1 MVGSVVAV
9 ALGIS
14 VATMVLSWLH
24 GLIEGTSAD
33 HDGLMT
39 AAHHEMSALE
49 HALRDGGAV
58 APLALLVVAALPI
71 VTLAIRTL
79 RTEGVTWDSISVAR
93 WSAVAG
99 LVTGLL
105 VVATPASP
113 AAAAVPALP
122 ACEAGN
128 AVRVYDVAATN
139 VFIPYTRWE
148 NDFGGPVNGPDGFP
162 HLTDGDP
169 EGMVF
174 VLQRDQA
181 AVENWYAPIVGNAAD
196 GYAGDPAAGR
206 RLRPR
211 PLVLRANAGECV
223 QVTLTNEL
231 DPAQMAPFL
240 PQVDPHVSMHAFGVS
255 YAPNTGDGSSV
266 GHNVDTT
273 VGVGET
279 ITYFWRAPSS
289 EGLYLFRD
297 MGMPAGANADG
308 GGAEHGLYGGLA
320 VQPAGSRWF
329 DPVTGAELSSAVPA
343 NQYLGVAGQSGELYI
358 DAAIAL
364 ADGRRYR
371 ETVQISQ
378 DVIPV
383 VAAPPAEAPER
394 FSFNY
399 GSEAEYKR
407 IEFKPEWCA
416 DCVGE
421 ETGLSSWTFGDP
433 ATVKLASGSG
443 PWLPVEPDYAGADPL
458 ATPGGLPAVN
468 VEDCGLM
475 LTNAPGE
482 VRATSCYTANVAR
495 AYQGD
500 PVKIRFGHAGVFE
513 THVFHLHAHT
523 WAAEPDDNGPAGSI
537 PPKPTPSN
545 QPRATT
551 IDSQTYSPWAAFT
564 ADLNYGGGAR
574 VGTVGDSIFHC
585 HLYPHFAA
593 GFWSLLRVHD
603 AHEDGTNAT
612 PDGRL
617 VTSWVALE
625 DIGAGIVPVA
635 ATVPPAKNDPSF
647 DFPGYPRFIPG
658 QFGWRAPQPVGGV
671 FQREFDPLT
680 REPVLDGAGN
690 PVEAPALRLV
700 AGQALDPA
708 LLEFTQN
715 IVASPTDGT
724 FTLSFGG
731 ETTAPISLPAVAAD
745 VEAALEMLVNIEAV
759 TVEGAGTALDPW
771 TVQLALWRSTPDLS
785 ISARY
790 TTAGGFTV
798 PEITVTQLPG
808 PPIVQTVTWEPAV
821 EQYILTLGG
830 ATTTPIATTA
840 TAVEVEAAIEALLNV
855 TDANRDGRGRRRVR
869 HRPGRHVGGEHHP
882 VGDDDCTHSGA
893 PGDHLDGRVGADD
906 HDRSCSHVVHA
917 RHRGRC
923 DGSDHSAG

>member
-1 MVGSVVAV
+1 M
-9 ALGIS
+9 
-14 VATMVLSWLH
+14 
-24 GLIEGTSAD
+24 
-33 HDGLMT
+33 
-39 AAHHEMSALE
+39 
-49 HALRDGGAV
+49 
-58 APLALLVVAALPI
+58 
-71 VTLAIRTL
+71 
-79 RTEGVTWDSISVAR
+79 
-93 WSAVAG
+93 
-99 LVTGLL
+99 
-105 VVATPASP
+105 
-113 AAAAVPALP
+113 
-122 ACEAGN
+122 
-128 AVRVYDVAATN
+128 
-139 VFIPYTRWE
+139 
-148 NDFGGPVNGPDGFP
+148 
-162 HLTDGDP
+162 
-169 EGMVF
+169 
-174 VLQRDQA
+174 
-181 AVENWYAPIVGNAAD
+181 
-196 GYAGDPAAGR
+196 
-206 RLRPR
+206 
-211 PLVLRANAGECV
+211 
-223 QVTLTNEL
+223 
-231 DPAQMAPFL
+231 
-240 PQVDPHVSMHAFGVS
+240 
-255 YAPNTGDGSSV
+255 
-266 GHNVDTT
+266 
-273 VGVGET
+273 
-279 ITYFWRAPSS
+279 
-289 EGLYLFRD
+289 
-297 MGMPAGANADG
+297 
-308 GGAEHGLYGGLA
+308 
-320 VQPAGSRWF
+320 
-329 DPVTGAELSSAVPA
+329 PA

-383 VAAPPAEAPER
+383 VAAPPAEPPER

-399 GSEAEYKR
+399 GSESEYKR
-407 IEFKPEWCA
+407 LDFKPEWCA

-443 PWLPVEPDYAGADPL
+443 PWLPVQPDYAGADPL
-458 ATPGGLPAVN
+458 ARPGGLAAVN

-482 VRATSCYTANVAR
+482 TRVTSCYTANVAR

-500 PVKIRFGHAGVFE
+500 PIKIRFGHAGVFE

-574 VGTVGDSIFHC
+574 IGTVGDSIFHC

-612 PDGRL
+612 PDGHL

-635 ATVPPAKNDPSF
+635 ASVPPAKNDPSF

-658 QFGWRAPQPVGGV
+658 QFGWRAPQPVNGV

-690 PVEAPALRLV
+690 PVEAPAMRLV
-700 AGQALDPA
+700 AGKALDPALLDPQPVGGVFQRQFDPLTREPLLDGAGNPVEAPAMRIVGGQALDPA
-708 LLEFTQN
+708 LLEFTQD
-715 IVASPTDGT
+715 IVAAPTDGS

-731 ETTAPISLPAVAAD
+731 ETTAPIALPATAFDVETALESLP
-745 VEAALEMLVNIEAV
+745 NIEAV
-759 TVEGAGTALDPW
+759 IVEGAGTALDPW
-771 TVQLALWRSTPDLS
+771 TVQLVLWRSTPDLT

-821 EQYILTLGG
+821 EQFTLTLAG
-830 ATTTPIATTA
+830 ATTAPIATTA
-840 TAVEVEAAIEALLNV
+840 TPAQVEAAIEALLNV
-855 TDANRDGRGRRRVR
+855 TDATVTAALGGGFEIVFVNTAAVNVTLSATTIAPIPVAPPITIDGR
-869 HRPGRHVGGEHHP
+869 
-882 VGDDDCTHSGA
+882 
-893 PGDHLDGRVGADD
+893 LGADD
-906 HDRSCSHVVHA
+906 HVRHCGHVVHA
-917 RHRGRC
+917 RHRRC
-923 DGSDHSAG
+923 RHRSDRSAGQRR

>member
-1 MVGSVVAV
+1 MTAAVALVLVVVDLIWPSVRRTLGLRGASESVGSVVAV

-24 GLIEGTSAD
+24 GLIEGTSTD
-33 HDGLMT
+33 HEGLIT

-58 APLALLVVAALPI
+58 APLALLVVAALPVI
-71 VTLAIRTL
+71 TLADPHPPHGRRDDGTP
-79 RTEGVTWDSISVAR
+79 
-93 WSAVAG
+93 SASLAG
-99 LVTGLL
+99 RQSPVSSPACSSWPPPPVLPLPLFPLSPPVRP
-105 VVATPASP
+105 ATPCASTTSRRP
-113 AAAAVPALP
+113 TCSSPTPGGRTIV
-122 ACEAGN
+122 G
-128 AVRVYDVAATN
+128 VA
-139 VFIPYTRWE
+139 
-148 NDFGGPVNGPDGFP
+148 VNGPDGFP

-181 AVENWYAPIVGNAAD
+181 AVENWYAPIVGTAAD

-231 DPAQMAPFL
+231 DPAQMAPLL

-266 GHNVDTT
+266 GHNADTT
-273 VGVGET
+273 VGVGES

-329 DPVTGAELSSAVPA
+329 DPVTGAELSSAGAGEPVPRCRRT
-343 NQYLGVAGQSGELYI
+343 ERR
-358 DAAIAL
+358 AL
-364 ADGRRYR
+364 HRRRHRTRRWPSLSRDGADQPGRHPRGLPR
-371 ETVQISQ
+371 RRPS
-378 DVIPV
+378 
-383 VAAPPAEAPER
+383 APER

-399 GSEAEYKR
+399 GSESEYKR
-407 IEFKPEWCA
+407 LDFKPEWCA

-443 PWLPVEPDYAGADPL
+443 PWLPVQPDYAGADPL
-458 ATPGGLPAVN
+458 ARPGGLAAVN

-482 VRATSCYTANVAR
+482 TRVTSCYTANVAR

-500 PVKIRFGHAGVFE
+500 PIKIRFGHAGVFE

-574 VGTVGDSIFHC
+574 IGTVGDSIFHC

-612 PDGRL
+612 PDGHL

-635 ATVPPAKNDPSF
+635 ASVPPAKNDPTF

-658 QFGWRAPQPVGGV
+658 QFGWRAPQPVGWRLPAPV
-671 FQREFDPLT
+671 RPADP
-680 REPVLDGAGN
+680 RARPRRRRQSGGGAGD
-690 PVEAPALRLV
+690 AP
-700 AGQALDPA
+700 
-708 LLEFTQN
+708 
-715 IVASPTDGT
+715 
-724 FTLSFGG
+724 
-731 ETTAPISLPAVAAD
+731 
-745 VEAALEMLVNIEAV
+745 
-759 TVEGAGTALDPW
+759 
-771 TVQLALWRSTPDLS
+771 
-785 ISARY
+785 
-790 TTAGGFTV
+790 
-798 PEITVTQLPG
+798 
-808 PPIVQTVTWEPAV
+808 
-821 EQYILTLGG
+821 
-830 ATTTPIATTA
+830 
-840 TAVEVEAAIEALLNV
+840 
-855 TDANRDGRGRRRVR
+855 RRRPGARPGVARIHPGHRRRADRR
-869 HRPGRHVGGEHHP
+869 HRSR
-882 VGDDDCTHSGA
+882 C
-893 PGDHLDGRVGADD
+893 
-906 HDRSCSHVVHA
+906 RSVA
-917 RHRGRC
+917 
-923 DGSDHSAG
+923 

>member
-1 MVGSVVAV
+1 MQNKNGPMSLISRAVAIAVPIAALQIGLHESWMGVATLVELVRASVSMATAVALVLVVVDLIWPSVRRALGLRGASEAVGSVVAV

-24 GLIEGTSAD
+24 GLIEGTSSD

-39 AAHHEMSALE
+39 AAHHNMSAFE

-58 APLALLVVAALPI
+58 APLALLVVAALPVI
-71 VTLAIRTL
+71 TRAIRTL

-99 LVTGLL
+99 LFTGLL

-113 AAAAVPALP
+113 VAAVPALP
-122 ACEAGN
+122 ACEAGE

-139 VFIPYTRWE
+139 VFIPYTRWQ
-148 NDFGGPVNGPDGFP
+148 NDLGGPVNGPDGFP

-169 EGMVF
+169 DGMVF

-181 AVENWYAPIVGNAAD
+181 AVENWYAPIVGNAAN
-196 GYAGDPAAGR
+196 GYAGDPAEGR

-211 PLVLRANAGECV
+211 PLVLRANAGECI

-231 DPAQMAPFL
+231 DPAQMAPLL

-273 VGVGET
+273 VGVGES

-329 DPVTGAELSSAVPA
+329 DPVSGAELSSSEPA
-343 NQYLGVAGQSGELYI
+343 EQYLGVAGQSGELYI

-383 VAAPPAEAPER
+383 VAAPPAEPPER

-399 GSEAEYKR
+399 GSESEYKR
-407 IEFKPEWCA
+407 LDFKPEWCA

-458 ATPGGLPAVN
+458 ARPGGLAAVN

-475 LTNAPGE
+475 LTNAPDE
-482 VRATSCYTANVAR
+482 TRVTSCFTANVAR
-495 AYQGD
+495 GVPGRSHQD
-500 PVKIRFGHAGVFE
+500 PLRSCRCVR
-513 THVFHLHAHT
+513 
-523 WAAEPDDNGPAGSI
+523 D
-537 PPKPTPSN
+537 
-545 QPRATT
+545 
-551 IDSQTYSPWAAFT
+551 
-564 ADLNYGGGAR
+564 AR
-574 VGTVGDSIFHC
+574 VPPPRPHLGCGT
-585 HLYPHFAA
+585 
-593 GFWSLLRVHD
+593 
-603 AHEDGTNAT
+603 
-612 PDGRL
+612 
-617 VTSWVALE
+617 
-625 DIGAGIVPVA
+625 
-635 ATVPPAKNDPSF
+635 
-647 DFPGYPRFIPG
+647 
-658 QFGWRAPQPVGGV
+658 
-671 FQREFDPLT
+671 
-680 REPVLDGAGN
+680 
-690 PVEAPALRLV
+690 
-700 AGQALDPA
+700 
-708 LLEFTQN
+708 
-715 IVASPTDGT
+715 
-724 FTLSFGG
+724 
-731 ETTAPISLPAVAAD
+731 
-745 VEAALEMLVNIEAV
+745 
-759 TVEGAGTALDPW
+759 
-771 TVQLALWRSTPDLS
+771 
-785 ISARY
+785 
-790 TTAGGFTV
+790 
-798 PEITVTQLPG
+798 
-808 PPIVQTVTWEPAV
+808 
-821 EQYILTLGG
+821 
-830 ATTTPIATTA
+830 
-840 TAVEVEAAIEALLNV
+840 
-855 TDANRDGRGRRRVR
+855 RRQ
-869 HRPGRHVGGEHHP
+869 RPGRIDPAEADP
-882 VGDDDCTHSGA
+882 SEPA
-893 PGDHLDGRVGADD
+893 AGDHHRLADLQSVD
-906 HDRSCSHVVHA
+906 SVH
-917 RHRGRC
+917 G
-923 DGSDHSAG
+923 

>member
-1 MVGSVVAV
+1 MQNKVGPMSLIARAVAIAVPIAALQIGLHESWMGVATLVELVRASVSMATAVALVLVVVDLIWPSVRRTLGLRGASEAVGSVVAV

-24 GLIEGTSAD
+24 GLLEGTATD

-39 AAHHEMSALE
+39 AGHHEMSALE

-58 APLALLVVAALPI
+58 APLALLVVAALPAL
-71 VTLAIRTL
+71 TLAIRTL
-79 RTEGVTWDSISVAR
+79 RAEGVSFSSLGVAR
-93 WSAVAG
+93 WSALAGLVAG
-99 LVTGLL
+99 LL
-105 VVATPASP
+105 VATTPATP
-113 AAAAVPALP
+113 AAAAVTPLP
-122 ACEAGN
+122 ACEAGT
-128 AVRVYDVAATN
+128 AVRRVYDVAATN
-139 VFIPYTRWE
+139 VFIPYTRWA
-148 NDFGGPVNGPDGFP
+148 NDAGVAVNGPDGFP

-181 AVENWYAPIVGNAAD
+181 AVENWYAPIIGTAAD

-211 PLVLRANAGECV
+211 PLVLRANAGECI

-231 DPAQMAPFL
+231 DPAQMAPLL

-266 GHNVDTT
+266 GHNADTT
-273 VGVGET
+273 VGVGES

-329 DPVTGAELSSAVPA
+329 DPVSGAELSSATPA

-383 VAAPPAEAPER
+383 VPPAPVGGVVVEAPER

-399 GSEAEYKR
+399 GSESEYKR
-407 IEFKPEWCA
+407 LDFKPEWCA

-443 PWLPVEPDYAGADPL
+443 PWLPVQPDYAGADPL
-458 ATPGGLPAVN
+458 ARPGGLAAVN

-482 VRATSCYTANVAR
+482 TRVTSCFTANVAR

-500 PVKIRFGHAGVFE
+500 PIKIRFGHAGVFE

-574 VGTVGDSIFHC
+574 IGTVGDSIFHC

-612 PDGRL
+612 PDGHL

-625 DIGAGIVPVA
+625 DIGTGPGGVPVA

-658 QFGWRAPQPVGGV
+658 QFGWRAPA
-671 FQREFDPLT
+671 
-680 REPVLDGAGN
+680 AGEWR
-690 PVEAPALRLV
+690 VPA
-700 AGQALDPA
+700 
-708 LLEFTQN
+708 
-715 IVASPTDGT
+715 
-724 FTLSFGG
+724 
-731 ETTAPISLPAVAAD
+731 
-745 VEAALEMLVNIEAV
+745 
-759 TVEGAGTALDPW
+759 
-771 TVQLALWRSTPDLS
+771 
-785 ISARY
+785 
-790 TTAGGFTV
+790 
-798 PEITVTQLPG
+798 
-808 PPIVQTVTWEPAV
+808 
-821 EQYILTLGG
+821 
-830 ATTTPIATTA
+830 
-840 TAVEVEAAIEALLNV
+840 
-855 TDANRDGRGRRRVR
+855 
-869 HRPGRHVGGEHHP
+869 
-882 VGDDDCTHSGA
+882 
-893 PGDHLDGRVGADD
+893 
-906 HDRSCSHVVHA
+906 
-917 RHRGRC
+917 
-923 DGSDHSAG
+923 

>member
-1 MVGSVVAV
+1 
-9 ALGIS
+9 
-14 VATMVLSWLH
+14 
-24 GLIEGTSAD
+24 
-33 HDGLMT
+33 
-39 AAHHEMSALE
+39 MSALE

-58 APLALLVVAALPI
+58 APLALLVVAALPAL
-71 VTLAIRTL
+71 TLAIRTL
-79 RTEGVTWDSISVAR
+79 RTDGVTWEAVSVAR

-113 AAAAVPALP
+113 VAAAVPALP

-139 VFIPYTRWE
+139 VFIPYTRWA
-148 NDFGGPVNGPDGFP
+148 NDAGVAVNGPDGFP

-181 AVENWYAPIVGNAAD
+181 AVENWYAPIVGTAAD

-273 VGVGET
+273 VGVGES

-329 DPVTGAELSSAVPA
+329 DPVSGAELSSATPA

-383 VAAPPAEAPER
+383 VLRRRPPAPSAPER

-399 GSEAEYKR
+399 GSESEYKR
-407 IEFKPEWCA
+407 LDFKPEWCA

-443 PWLPVEPDYAGADPL
+443 PWLPVQPDYAGADPL
-458 ATPGGLPAVN
+458 ARPGGLAAVN

-475 LTNAPGE
+475 LTNAPDE
-482 VRATSCYTANVAR
+482 TRVTSCFTANVAR

-500 PVKIRFGHAGVFE
+500 PIKIRFGHAGVFE

-574 VGTVGDSIFHC
+574 IGTVGDSIFHC

-612 PDGRL
+612 PDGHL

-625 DIGAGIVPVA
+625 DIGAG
-635 ATVPPAKNDPSF
+635 
-647 DFPGYPRFIPG
+647 
-658 QFGWRAPQPVGGV
+658 
-671 FQREFDPLT
+671 
-680 REPVLDGAGN
+680 
-690 PVEAPALRLV
+690 LV
-700 AGQALDPA
+700 ACRWPPP
-708 LLEFTQN
+708 FRRRRT
-715 IVASPTDGT
+715 IR
-724 FTLSFGG
+724 
-731 ETTAPISLPAVAAD
+731 
-745 VEAALEMLVNIEAV
+745 
-759 TVEGAGTALDPW
+759 
-771 TVQLALWRSTPDLS
+771 RSTSPATRGS
-785 ISARY
+785 SPASS
-790 TTAGGFTV
+790 AGG
-798 PEITVTQLPG
+798 P
-808 PPIVQTVTWEPAV
+808 
-821 EQYILTLGG
+821 
-830 ATTTPIATTA
+830 
-840 TAVEVEAAIEALLNV
+840 
-855 TDANRDGRGRRRVR
+855 
-869 HRPGRHVGGEHHP
+869 
-882 VGDDDCTHSGA
+882 
-893 PGDHLDGRVGADD
+893 
-906 HDRSCSHVVHA
+906 RS
-917 RHRGRC
+917 R
-923 DGSDHSAG
+923 